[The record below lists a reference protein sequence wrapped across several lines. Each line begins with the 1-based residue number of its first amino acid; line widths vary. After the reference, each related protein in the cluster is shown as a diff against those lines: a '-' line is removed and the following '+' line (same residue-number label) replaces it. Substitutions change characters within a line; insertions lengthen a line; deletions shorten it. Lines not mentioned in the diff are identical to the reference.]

1 MLRRIFQT
9 LQAAWLPAALVAIV
23 TVALAGGVLQAKK
36 PISKKGLLEAIRLN
50 GLSTGELIERVQER
64 GVNFQITD
72 DDARD
77 FQQAGAR
84 PELIEAV
91 KANYRVQGGSP
102 GGRPGPDRN
111 NGADFSVPAGAP
123 LSQNEVVT
131 LLQSGVASAR
141 IEKIVEA
148 RGVDFTLT
156 PQIASRIRSA
166 GGSSALI
173 GVIAEK
179 SMARSEA
186 SRPAVRPPAGPD
198 YDELIDQATSAL
210 DARNW
215 DHGINLLQRGIQMN
229 PAKPTAY
236 SLLEYAEL
244 YGNRNIMT
252 ASAAARAAIDRGGRA
267 VFRVYH
273 DHDGNFNSYCTGSFF
288 VSKVGVTFK
297 ADNGA
302 HTFEARGPEIRE
314 SKPNGFVGIKYNA
327 FHVKVGDAS
336 KNKNYNFAPAT
347 ASKDEANLIVGLMA
361 GYR

>member
-1 MLRRIFQT
+1 MVKRIT
-9 LQAAWLPAALVAIV
+9 RLLPAAWLLTAFVAGA
-23 TVALAGGVLQAKK
+23 VASGGVQAKR
-36 PISKKGLLEAIRLN
+36 PISKNGLLEAIRLN
-50 GLSTGELIERVQER
+50 GLSTAELIERIQER
-64 GVNFQITD
+64 GVNFQMTD

-91 KANYRVQGGSP
+91 KANYRAEASS
-102 GGRPGPDRN
+102 GGRPDTARN
-111 NGADFSVPAGAP
+111 NSTNFNVPAGSP

-141 IEKIVEA
+141 VEKIVET

-156 PQIASRIRSA
+156 PQITNRIKSA

-173 GVIAEK
+173 GIIAEK
-179 SMARSEA
+179 SMSGPQP
-186 SRPAVRPPAGPD
+186 SGPSVRVPAGPD

-210 DARNW
+210 GNRNW
-215 DHGINLLQRGIQMN
+215 SYGINLLQRGIQMN
-229 PAKPTAY
+229 PARPTAY

-252 ASAAARAAIDRGGRA
+252 ASSAARAAIERGGRA

-273 DHDGNFNSYCTGSFF
+273 DHDGSFNSYCTGSFF
-288 VSKVGVTFK
+288 VSKEGVTFK

-302 HTFEARGPEIRE
+302 HTFEAKTPDIRE
-314 SKPNGFVGIKYNA
+314 AKLNGFVGIKYNA

-347 ASKDEANLIVGLMA
+347 ASKDEANLITGLMA

>member
-1 MLRRIFQT
+1 MAKHFTKGLLTVCLLSSF
-9 LQAAWLPAALVAIV
+9 AAGVVAA
-23 TVALAGGVLQAKK
+23 GVLQAKK
-36 PISKKGLLEAIRLN
+36 PVSKNGLLEAIRLN
-50 GLSTGELIERVQER
+50 GLSTAELIERIQER
-64 GVNFQITD
+64 GVNFQMTD

-91 KANYRVQGGSP
+91 KANYRADASP
-102 GGRPGPDRN
+102 GSRPNPPRN
-111 NGADFSVPAGAP
+111 NGTDFTVPAGAP

-141 IEKIVEA
+141 VEKIVEA
-148 RGVDFTLT
+148 RGIDFTLT
-156 PQIASRIRSA
+156 PQITTRIKSA

-179 SMARSEA
+179 SMSRSEP
-186 SRPAVRPPAGPD
+186 SRPAVKVPAGPD
-198 YDELIDQATSAL
+198 YDDVIDQATSAL
-210 DARNW
+210 GARNW
-215 DHGINLLQRGIQMN
+215 AYGINLLQRGIQMN
-229 PAKPTAY
+229 PARPTAY
-236 SLLEYAEL
+236 ALLEYAEL

-252 ASAAARAAIDRGGRA
+252 ASSAARAAIERGGRA

-273 DHDGNFNSYCTGSFF
+273 DHDGSFNSYCTGSFF
-288 VSKVGVTFK
+288 VSKEGVTFK

-302 HTFEARGPEIRE
+302 HTFEAKSPDIRE
-314 SKPNGFVGIKYNA
+314 AKLNGFVGIKYNA